1 VRVGGP
7 PAVNGTWMVA
17 SVAGAL
23 VGAAATPRLTRHG
36 LIQLARI
43 DAARPGLALASA
55 VAGGGAGAA
64 VMVTSFRA
72 GTWWLAPALLVWGC
86 ALVAAASCDA
96 VTQRIPTSLV
106 RQATVGTA
114 VLLTVGLAVHGDWR
128 ALFISGVAAA
138 AAGVVLLLCWRFAGA
153 GFGDVRL
160 GVLGGL
166 GLGHATAHGV
176 AIALAVFALVT
187 LVQAGFT
194 LARSGDRHATF
205 PYGPGLAIGF
215 LLAASL

>member
-1 VRVGGP
+1 M
-7 PAVNGTWMVA
+7 NSTWVAA
-17 SVAGAL
+17 SVAAVL
-23 VGAAATPRLTRHG
+23 VGAAATPRLTAYG
-36 LIQLARI
+36 LAQLARS
-43 DAARPGLALASA
+43 DVARPGLRIATA
-55 VAGGGAGAA
+55 VAGGGAGVVAI
-64 VMVTSFRA
+64 VTTHRA
-72 GTWWLAPALLVWGC
+72 DAWWLTPAFLVWAC

-96 VTQRIPTSLV
+96 VTQRVPTALV
-106 RQATVGTA
+106 RQAGVGTG
-114 VLLTVGLAVHGDWR
+114 VLLTVGLAMHGDWR
-128 ALFISGVAAA
+128 GLLISGVAAA
-138 AAGVVLLLCWRFAGA
+138 SAGSVLLLCWRFAGA

-166 GLGHATAHGV
+166 GLGHATPHGV

-187 LVQAGFT
+187 LVQAGVT